1 MQCSYTP
8 SSANL
13 FLLKLR
19 INREKESVLYLI
31 MSQIQ
36 PFTKEQYQRTLRDR
50 RISFIETYFADSVNT
65 VFNTLRESA
74 NQDEPIH
81 HTFEFT
87 IPRNLDVDNT
97 EQTLR
102 TYFADYNYNTI
113 PEPRKDNKQ
122 RVISITLT

>member
-1 MQCSYTP
+1 
-8 SSANL
+8 
-13 FLLKLR
+13 
-19 INREKESVLYLI
+19 

-50 RISFIETYFADSVNT
+50 RIAFIETYFADSVNS

-81 HTFEFT
+81 HTFEFN

-102 TYFADYNYNTI
+102 TYFADYNYHTI

-122 RVISITLT
+122 RLVSITLT